1 MSELGNCC
9 CYDATMKN
17 RILIVDDEDDTNL
30 LFKIVLEDN
39 RFKVDT
45 FNDPLVALQ
54 NFTAGAYDLVLLDML
69 MQNMNGF
76 ELYQKIRMI
85 DYKVKICFLTAG
97 RIDYDEFRKKVASIS
112 SIENDD
118 IENCF
123 ISKPMENEELINRVN
138 EQLL

>member
-69 MQNMNGF
+69 MPNMNGF